1 MNKDN
6 KKTIRTRKLLVAL
19 NEYFNDVAYYDDE
32 LEKEVI
38 DDTEKGCYNSIMKD
52 TELHLLGANY
62 VKQMIHIMFTDF
74 ELFSIISIKFKAI

>member
-1 MNKDN
+1 MINE
-6 KKTIRTRKLLVAL
+6 KTIRTRKLLMAL

-38 DDTEKGCYNSIMKD
+38 DDTEDGCYLAIMKD
-52 TELHLLGANY
+52 EELHLLGSKF

-74 ELFSIISIKFKAI
+74 ELFSIISIQYKAF

>member
-1 MNKDN
+1 MKEE
-6 KKTIRTRKLLVAL
+6 KLIRTRKLLMAL

-38 DDTEKGCYNSIMKD
+38 DDTEDGCYSSIMKD
-52 TELHLLGANY
+52 DELHLLGSEF

-74 ELFSIISIKFKAI
+74 DLFSIISMKYKAF

>member
-1 MNKDN
+1 MNKSN
-6 KKTIRTRKLLVAL
+6 EKTIRTRKLLVSL

-38 DDTEKGCYNSIMKD
+38 DDTEDGCYNSIMKD
-52 TELHLLGANY
+52 DELHLLGTDY

-74 ELFSIISIKFKAI
+74 ELFSIISIKFRAI

>member
-1 MNKDN
+1 MNKSN
-6 KKTIRTRKLLVAL
+6 EKTIRTRKLLVAL

-38 DDTEKGCYNSIMKD
+38 DDTEDCCYNSIMKD
-52 TELHLLGANY
+52 DELHLLGTDY

-74 ELFSIISIKFKAI
+74 ELFSIISIKFRAL